1 MKISIRQL
9 PREVLILSV
18 VGFFVAVGFGMIIPA
33 IPLFAKTFGV
43 STTAVGFI
51 ISMFAISRF
60 GSGLISGKFVDR
72 IGERLTLGIGL
83 FLVAISSLLCGLA
96 TSYTQLLLFRMA
108 GGLGSSMFS
117 VSAGALLMRS
127 VTTDQRARAQSTY
140 NGGFLLGGITGPAFG
155 GLLMAISLRVPFFIY
170 TATLLC
176 ASFIAFFYLHEKRL
190 TGSTTAMTDPAERIL
205 LRHAL
210 KDSVYRIVLLLNF
223 LNSWVL
229 FGLRGT
235 LLPLF
240 VTEVLHAP
248 TKEVGYG
255 FTVAAVAQTAL
266 LIYAGHLAD
275 KYGRRAGV
283 MIGASLL
290 MATLGFL
297 IFGHSMP
304 LFYIAMIIYGIGG
317 AFMGT
322 APASI
327 VGDLFGGKGGQ
338 VIALF
343 QMAGDAGMIV
353 SPLILGYLKD
363 AYSYTTAFS
372 VTAVVYLLTLI
383 CGARIPETRSAKH
396 EIK

>member
-1 MKISIRQL
+1 
-9 PREVLILSV
+9 
-18 VGFFVAVGFGMIIPA
+18 MIIPA

-60 GSGLISGKFVDR
+60 GSGLISGRFVDR

-83 FLVAISSLLCGLA
+83 FLVAVSSLLCGLS
-96 TSYTQLLLFRMA
+96 TSYSQLLIFRMA

-127 VTTDQRARAQSTY
+127 VSNEQRARAQSTY

-170 TATLLC
+170 TVTLLF
-176 ASFIAFFYLHEKRL
+176 ASFTAFFFLHEKRL
-190 TGSTTAMTDPAERIL
+190 GKKVAQVADPAQRIMMKD
-205 LRHAL
+205 AL
-210 KDSVYRIVLLLNF
+210 KNPVYQKVLAINF
-223 LNSWVL
+223 LNNWVL
-229 FGLRGT
+229 FGIRGT

-240 VTEVLHAP
+240 ITEVLMAP
-248 TKEVGYG
+248 TVEVGYG
-255 FTVAAVAQTAL
+255 FTVAAVSQTAL
-266 LIYAGHLAD
+266 LIYAGHFAD
-275 KYGRRAGV
+275 KYGRRFGT
-283 MIGASLL
+283 MMGASLL

-304 LFYIAMIIYGIGG
+304 LFYIGMVIYGVGG

-327 VGDLFGGKGGQ
+327 VGDLFGGKGGK
-338 VIALF
+338 VIAVF

-353 SPLILGYLKD
+353 SPLVLGFLRD
-363 AYSYTTAFS
+363 RYSFSTAFEA
-372 VTAVVYLLTLI
+372 TAAIYLIAVVL
-383 CGARIPETRSAKH
+383 ASRIPETRDASH
-396 EIK
+396 RIK

>member
-1 MKISIRQL
+1 MKISLRQL
-9 PREVLILSV
+9 PREVFILSV
-18 VGFFVAVGFGMIIPA
+18 VGFFVAVGYGMVIPA

-43 STTAVGFI
+43 SATAVGLI
-51 ISMFAISRF
+51 VSMFAISRF

-72 IGERLTLGIGL
+72 IGERLTLGVGL
-83 FLVAISSLLCGLA
+83 FLVAISSLLCGLS
-96 TSYTQLLLFRMA
+96 TSYAQLLLFRMA

-127 VTTDQRARAQSTY
+127 VTTEQRARAQSTY

-190 TGSTTAMTDPAERIL
+190 TGNTAPITDPAERVL
-205 LRHAL
+205 LRHAI
-210 KDSVYRIVLLLNF
+210 KDSVYRIVLVVNF

-229 FGLRGT
+229 FGIRGT

-240 VTEVLHAP
+240 VTEVLRAP
-248 TKEVGYG
+248 TSQVGYG
-255 FTVAAVAQTAL
+255 FTIAAVAQAAL

-275 KYGRRAGV
+275 KYGRRFGI
-283 MIGASLL
+283 MMGASLL
-290 MATLGFL
+290 MTTLGFL
-297 IFGHSMP
+297 IFGHTMP
-304 LFYIAMIIYGIGG
+304 LFYIAMIVYGIGG

-353 SPLILGYLKD
+353 SPLILGFLKD
-363 AYSYTTAFS
+363 RYDYTTAFA
-372 VTAVVYLLTLI
+372 VTAAVYLVTLI
-383 CGARIPETRSAKH
+383 LGARIPETRAAKH
-396 EIK
+396 RVN

>member
-1 MKISIRQL
+1 
-9 PREVLILSV
+9 
-18 VGFFVAVGFGMIIPA
+18 MIIPA

-72 IGERLTLGIGL
+72 IGERLTLGVGL
-83 FLVAISSLLCGLA
+83 FLVAVSSLLCGLS
-96 TSYTQLLLFRMA
+96 TSYAQLLIFRMA

-127 VTTDQRARAQSTY
+127 VTNEQRARAQSLY

-170 TATLLC
+170 TITLLF
-176 ASFIAFFYLHEKRL
+176 ASFTAFFFLHEKRM
-190 TGSTTAMTDPAERIL
+190 GKKVAQVADPAQRIL
-205 LRHAL
+205 MRHAMRD
-210 KDSVYRIVLLLNF
+210 KVYQKVLAINF

-229 FGLRGT
+229 FGIRGT

-240 VTEVLHAP
+240 ITEVLLAP
-248 TKEVGYG
+248 TAQVGYG

-275 KYGRRAGV
+275 KYGRRFGI
-283 MIGASLL
+283 MMGASLL

-304 LFYIAMIIYGIGG
+304 LFYIGMVVYGAGG

-338 VIALF
+338 VIAVW

-353 SPLILGYLKD
+353 SPLILGFLRD
-363 AYSYTTAFS
+363 RYSFNVAFE
-372 VTAVVYLLTLI
+372 VTAAFYLIAVVLAA
-383 CGARIPETRSAKH
+383 CIPETREASNRNS
-396 EIK
+396 